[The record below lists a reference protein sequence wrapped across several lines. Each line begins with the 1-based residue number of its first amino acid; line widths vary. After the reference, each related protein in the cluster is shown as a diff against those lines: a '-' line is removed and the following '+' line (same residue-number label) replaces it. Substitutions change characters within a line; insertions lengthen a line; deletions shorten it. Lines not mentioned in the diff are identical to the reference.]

1 MKGRIFKNK
10 EGARRRGVHLI
21 PNILTTGN
29 LFSGLAA
36 MGVCVPWS
44 LGSGGNCDPDCDG
57 LRRPGRHV
65 ARLTNSTSEF
75 GVEYDSLSDLISFGL
90 APGFLIYAWALKSP
104 GMLGAAIMFAYVAC
118 GALRLA
124 RFNVMASSAESRFFT
139 GLPIPAAAGFIV
151 TFYIFDTHISHL
163 PASVLPSVVIA
174 LSLLMGF
181 LMVSTVK
188 YRSVKQLKFAGHN
201 HFMYLVWAVLILVSV
216 MAYPELMLFVIC
228 LAYVSSGLLEKG
240 LERCHRTNDAGDAGS
255 GARVDGV
262 KGLIAWIN
270 GKEKAEALFF

>member
-10 EGARRRGVHLI
+10 EGTRRRGVHLI

-36 MGVCVPWS
+36 MVLVFHGRLEAAAVAILVAMVFDV
-44 LGSGGNCDPDCDG
+44 LDG
-57 LRRPGRHV
+57 TS
-65 ARLTNSTSEF
+65 ARLTDSTSEF

-124 RFNVMASSAESRFFT
+124 RFNVTASGAESRFFT
-139 GLPIPAAAGFIV
+139 GLPIPAAAGLIA
-151 TFYIFDTHISHL
+151 TFYIFNTHIGHL
-163 PASVLPSVVIA
+163 PESILPSVVIA
-174 LSLLMGF
+174 LSLLMAF

-188 YRSVKQLKFAGHN
+188 YRSAKQLKFAGHH

-216 MAYPELMLFVIC
+216 MAYPQLMLFVIC

-240 LERCHRTNDAGDAGS
+240 WNVVTVAATRDAPVRATASSDS
-255 GARVDGV
+255 KD
-262 KGLIAWIN
+262 
-270 GKEKAEALFF
+270 

>member
-1 MKGRIFKNK
+1 VKGRIFKNK
-10 EGARRRGVHLI
+10 EGQRRRGVQLI

-36 MGVCVPWS
+36 VVLVFHGRLETAAIAILIAMVFDV
-44 LGSGGNCDPDCDG
+44 LDG
-57 LRRPGRHV
+57 TS
-65 ARLTNSTSEF
+65 ARLTDSTSEF

-90 APGFLIYAWALKSP
+90 APAFLIYAWALKSP

-124 RFNVMASSAESRFFT
+124 RFNVMASSGDSRFFT
-139 GLPIPAAAGFIV
+139 GLPIPAAAGFIS
-151 TFYIFDTHISHL
+151 TFYIFDTHIGHL
-163 PASVLPSVVIA
+163 PESVLPSVVIA

-188 YRSVKQLKFAGHN
+188 YRGVKQLKFAGHN

-216 MAYPELMLFVIC
+216 MAYPQLMLFVLC
-228 LAYVSSGLLEKG
+228 LGYVASGLLEKG
-240 LERCHRTNDAGDAGS
+240 WSAVTVATTRDTQVRTPVSSDSKD
-255 GARVDGV
+255 
-262 KGLIAWIN
+262 
-270 GKEKAEALFF
+270 

>member
-36 MGVCVPWS
+36 MVFVYHGRLDAAAIAILIAMVFDV
-44 LGSGGNCDPDCDG
+44 LDG
-57 LRRPGRHV
+57 TS

-174 LSLLMGF
+174 LSLLMAF

-228 LAYVSSGLLEKG
+228 LAYVSSGLLEKSWNV
-240 LERCHRTNDAGDAGS
+240 LTAPTTRETPVRAAVSSESKD
-255 GARVDGV
+255 
-262 KGLIAWIN
+262 
-270 GKEKAEALFF
+270 

>member
-1 MKGRIFKNK
+1 MKGHIFQSRMKGRIFKNK
-10 EGARRRGVHLI
+10 EGKRRRGVHLI

-36 MGVCVPWS
+36 VVLVFHGRLEAAAIAILIAMVFDV
-44 LGSGGNCDPDCDG
+44 LDG
-57 LRRPGRHV
+57 TS
-65 ARLTNSTSEF
+65 ARLTDSTSEF

-124 RFNVMASSAESRFFT
+124 RFNVIVASSGDNRFFT
-139 GLPIPAAAGFIV
+139 GLPIPAAAGFIS
-151 TFYIFDTHISHL
+151 TFYIFNKHIGHL
-163 PASVLPSVVIA
+163 SEDVLPPVVIA
-174 LSLLMGF
+174 LSLLMAF

-188 YRSVKQLKFAGHN
+188 YRSVKQLKFEGQR

-216 MAYPELMLFVIC
+216 MAYPQLMLFLIC
-228 LAYVSSGLLEKG
+228 VGYVSSGLLEKG
-240 LERCHRTNDAGDAGS
+240 WSVVTVGATRETQVRTPVVSDSD
-255 GARVDGV
+255 D
-262 KGLIAWIN
+262 
-270 GKEKAEALFF
+270 

>member
-10 EGARRRGVHLI
+10 EGKRRRGVQLI

-36 MGVCVPWS
+36 VVLVCHDRLETAAIAILIAMVFDV
-44 LGSGGNCDPDCDG
+44 LDG
-57 LRRPGRHV
+57 TS
-65 ARLTNSTSEF
+65 ARLTDSTSEF
-75 GVEYDSLSDLISFGL
+75 GVEYDSLSDLVSFGL
-90 APGFLIYAWALKSP
+90 APGFLIYAWVLESP

-124 RFNVMASSAESRFFT
+124 RFNVMAGSGESRYFT
-139 GLPIPAAAGFIV
+139 GLPIPAAAGFIA
-151 TFYIFDTHISHL
+151 TFYIFTTHIVHL
-163 PASVLPSVVIA
+163 PDSVLPSVVIA

-188 YRSVKQLKFAGHN
+188 YRSVKQLKFAGQN

-216 MAYPELMLFVIC
+216 MAYPQLMLFVIC

-240 LERCHRTNDAGDAGS
+240 WS
-255 GARVDGV
+255 
-262 KGLIAWIN
+262 
-270 GKEKAEALFF
+270 ALTVTPPRDTPVRAPVSSDSKD

>member
-10 EGARRRGVHLI
+10 EGQRRRGVHLI

-36 MGVCVPWS
+36 VVLVFHDRLEAAAIAILIAMVFDV
-44 LGSGGNCDPDCDG
+44 LDG
-57 LRRPGRHV
+57 TS
-65 ARLTNSTSEF
+65 ARLTDSSSEF
-75 GVEYDSLSDLISFGL
+75 GVEYDSLSDLVSFGL
-90 APGFLIYAWALKSP
+90 APGFLIYVWVLESP

-124 RFNVMASSAESRFFT
+124 RFNVMAGSGDSRYFT
-139 GLPIPAAAGFIV
+139 GLPIPAAAGFIA
-151 TFYIFDTHISHL
+151 TFYIFNLHIGHL
-163 PASVLPSVVIA
+163 PENVLPSVVIA

-181 LMVSTVK
+181 LMVSTVR
-188 YRSVKQLKFAGHN
+188 YRGVKQLKFAGQN

-216 MAYPELMLFVIC
+216 MAYPQLMLFVLS

-240 LERCHRTNDAGDAGS
+240 WGAVTVSMRGDRQVRS
-255 GARVDGV
+255 PVSSDS
-262 KGLIAWIN
+262 KD
-270 GKEKAEALFF
+270 

>member
-10 EGARRRGVHLI
+10 EGKRRRGVQLI

-36 MGVCVPWS
+36 VVLVYHDRLETAAVAILIAMVFDV
-44 LGSGGNCDPDCDG
+44 LDG
-57 LRRPGRHV
+57 TS
-65 ARLTNSTSEF
+65 ARLTDSTSEF
-75 GVEYDSLSDLISFGL
+75 GVEYDSLSDLVSFGL
-90 APGFLIYAWALKSP
+90 APGFLIYAWVLESP

-124 RFNVMASSAESRFFT
+124 RFNVMTGSGESRYFT
-139 GLPIPAAAGFIV
+139 GLPIPAAAGFIA
-151 TFYIFDTHISHL
+151 TFYIFDAHIGHL
-163 PASVLPSVVIA
+163 SDGLLPSVVIA

-188 YRSVKQLKFAGHN
+188 YRSVKQLKFAGQN

-216 MAYPELMLFVIC
+216 MAYPQLMLFVIC

-240 LERCHRTNDAGDAGS
+240 WS
-255 GARVDGV
+255 
-262 KGLIAWIN
+262 
-270 GKEKAEALFF
+270 ALTVAPPRDTPVRAPVSSDSKD